1 MMMTKTGMIVTTAL
15 FNEKKYNYSDC
26 FIDIKMGENFI
37 VVKVSAMDQRYKPL
51 GDRKEFSYEIDMEQ
65 KPTILYVIYSHKK
78 VYIDDNNWYYQPVIH
93 GIFDEYSVSM
103 QFSARRKVNADCM
116 LVPLNKFVEEG
127 VEL

>member
-1 MMMTKTGMIVTTAL
+1 MMMTKYGMIVTTAL
-15 FNEKKYNYSDC
+15 FNETKYTYSDC
-26 FIDIKMGENFI
+26 FIDIKLGENFV
-37 VVKVSAMDQRYKPL
+37 VVKVTAMDKRYKPL

-65 KPTILYVIYSHKK
+65 KPTVLYVIYSHEYKDIK
-78 VYIDDNNWYYQPVIH
+78 NVGIVDITKIH
-93 GIFDEYSVSM
+93 GIFDEYNVAM